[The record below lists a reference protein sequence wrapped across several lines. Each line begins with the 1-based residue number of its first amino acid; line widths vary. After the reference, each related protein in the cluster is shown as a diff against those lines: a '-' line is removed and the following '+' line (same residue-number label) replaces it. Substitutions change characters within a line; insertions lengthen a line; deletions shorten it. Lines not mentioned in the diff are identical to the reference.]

1 MGLPVLFG
9 NIIGGRAGQLIPVC
23 SCFIVDNLSLAFGYM
38 KIEEG
43 ILPILGILLR
53 GGGGTVGGGD
63 LLEGLYSA
71 AAAGGG
77 DTKFSFQKRNMA
89 KSLKLYYVKSK

>member
-9 NIIGGRAGQLIPVC
+9 NFVGGRAGQLIPVC

-38 KIEEG
+38 KIEGG

-53 GGGGTVGGGD
+53 GGGGTGGGGD

>member
-1 MGLPVLFG
+1 
-9 NIIGGRAGQLIPVC
+9 
-23 SCFIVDNLSLAFGYM
+23 M
-38 KIEEG
+38 KIEGG

-89 KSLKLYYVKSK
+89 KSLKLYKTSNKKRFRNMHFSHN

>member
-1 MGLPVLFG
+1 MT
-9 NIIGGRAGQLIPVC
+9 GRKRGALDAIFLC
-23 SCFIVDNLSLAFGYM
+23 KNLSLAFGYM
-38 KIEEG
+38 KIEGG

-53 GGGGTVGGGD
+53 GGTVGGGD